1 MTVAKENSIKSGVA
15 VPRVRTGVDG
25 LDMILEG
32 GFLPRGFYL
41 LQGDPGSGK
50 TTMALQFARECVV
63 QGEKTLYISL
73 SESRD
78 DLERAVRSH
87 GWSLEGIFLLDL
99 SKEEYSAADPNQQ
112 NTLFHP
118 AEVELGRT
126 TRMILAEIERVK
138 PSVLIF
144 DGLSELR
151 MLAGDSFTF
160 RRQVLALK
168 NYFEV
173 QKITVLLLDDRTTR
187 RDESPP
193 ETLVGGS
200 ILLEKSLPGYGG
212 ARRRLSVNKVR
223 GASFRS
229 GYHDYEIIEGQGI
242 TVYPRLILETPQPRP
257 RDTFLSNV
265 PGLDLMMGGGLAT
278 GTTTMLLGPAGVGKS
293 TISMQYV
300 VSALERGTPAA
311 VFSFDE
317 VLETLFERTEKLCSE
332 GIRQYAESGVL
343 EAVQINPADL
353 SPGAFTNRVRTAVEE
368 RGVRLV
374 VIDSL
379 NGYISAM
386 PEEKFLQTNLHEL
399 FTYLNQK
406 GVVTIIIVAQHG
418 FLGPEVQSFDVSYLA
433 DTVLLLRYFEAEGEI
448 LQAIGVLKKRTGVH
462 ERTLRQLRI
471 SEQGLIVGEPLRGF
485 RGIMTGV
492 PQYHGSETMLESS
505 VAG

>member
-1 MTVAKENSIKSGVA
+1 MANDVSEEDGPLSRRVKTGVA
-15 VPRVRTGVDG
+15 G
-25 LDMILEG
+25 LDIILGG
-32 GFLPRGFYL
+32 GFLAEGFYL

-50 TTMALQFARECVV
+50 TTVALQFARECVA

-78 DLERAVRSH
+78 DLTRAVLSH
-87 GWSLEGIFLLDL
+87 GWSLEGINLIDL

-118 AEVELGRT
+118 ADVELGRT
-126 TRMILAEIERVK
+126 TRTILSEIQRIK
-138 PSVLIF
+138 PGVLVF

-223 GASFRS
+223 GADFRS
-229 GYHDYEIIEGQGI
+229 GYHDYEIAEGQGVV
-242 TVYPRLILETPQPRP
+242 VYPRLILETPQKQA
-257 RDTFLSNV
+257 RDTFPSNV
-265 PGLDLMMGGGLAT
+265 EGLDRMMGGGLT
-278 GTTTMLLGPAGVGKS
+278 SGTTTMLLGPAGVGKS
-293 TISMQYV
+293 TVSMQYV
-300 VSALERGTPAA
+300 VSALERGAKAA
-311 VFSFDE
+311 VYSFDE
-317 VLETLFERTEKLCSE
+317 ILDTLFERTEKLCLE
-332 GIRQYAESGVL
+332 HIRHYVDSGAL

-353 SPGAFTNRVRTAVEE
+353 SPGAFTNLVRTAVEE

-386 PEEKFLQTNLHEL
+386 PDEKFLQTNLHEL

-418 FLGPEVQSFDVSYLA
+418 FLGPEMQSFDVSYLA

-448 LQAIGVLKKRTGVH
+448 LQAISVLKKRAGRH
-462 ERTLRQLRI
+462 ERTLRQLQI
-471 SEQGLIVGEPLRGF
+471 TESGLVIGEPLRGF

-492 PQYHGSETMLESS
+492 PQYDGVELLMEGSD
-505 VAG
+505 AG

>member
-1 MTVAKENSIKSGVA
+1 MANGDDRKSGG
-15 VPRVRTGVDG
+15 PEKRVKTGVPG
-25 LDMILEG
+25 LDTVLEG
-32 GFLPRGFYL
+32 GFIPQGFYL

-50 TTMALQFARECVV
+50 TTVALQFARECVL

-78 DLERAVRSH
+78 DMERAVRSH
-87 GWSLEGIFLLDL
+87 GWSLEGIQLLDL
-99 SKEEYSAADPNQQ
+99 SKEEYSAADPNGQ

-126 TRMILAEIERVK
+126 TRTILAEIERVK
-138 PSVLIF
+138 PSVIVF

-168 NYFEV
+168 NYFET
-173 QKITVLLLDDRTTR
+173 QQITVLLLDDRTTR

-212 ARRRLSVNKVR
+212 ARRRLSVSKVR
-223 GASFRS
+223 GANFRS
-229 GYHDYEIIEGQGI
+229 GYHDYEIIEGTGVI
-242 TVYPRLILETPQPRP
+242 VYPRLVLEPPQPQKREI
-257 RDTFLSNV
+257 FHSNV

-278 GTTTMLLGPAGVGKS
+278 GTTTMILGPAGVGKS
-293 TISMQYV
+293 TVSMQYV
-300 VSALERGTPAA
+300 VSALERDVPVA

-317 VLETLFERTEKLCSE
+317 VLETLFERTEKLCFE
-332 GIRQYAESGVL
+332 NIRDYAASGL
-343 EAVQINPADL
+343 LDAVQVNPADI
-353 SPGAFTNRVRTAVEE
+353 SPGAFTNLVRTAVEE
-368 RGVRLV
+368 RGVGLV

-406 GVVTIIIVAQHG
+406 NVVTIIVVAQHG
-418 FLGPEVQSFDVSYLA
+418 FLGPDIQSFDVSYLA

-448 LQAIGVLKKRTGVH
+448 LQAISVLKKRSGLH
-462 ERTLRQLRI
+462 ERTLRQLQI

-492 PQYHGSETMLESS
+492 PQYTGDERMLKGS

>member
-1 MTVAKENSIKSGVA
+1 VTKRDNNETRMAETRVKTGVA
-15 VPRVRTGVDG
+15 G
-25 LDMILEG
+25 LDVILEG

-50 TTMALQFARECVV
+50 TTLALQFARKCVA
-63 QGEKTLYISL
+63 QGKRTLYISL

-78 DLERAVRSH
+78 DLERAVHSH
-87 GWSLEGIFLLDL
+87 GWSLEGISLLDL

-112 NTLFHP
+112 NTIFHP

-126 TRMILAEIERVK
+126 TKTILAEIERVQ
-138 PSVLIF
+138 PSILVF

-168 NYFEV
+168 NYFEI

-187 RDESPP
+187 RDEAPP

-223 GASFRS
+223 GADFRS
-229 GYHDYEIIEGQGI
+229 GYHDYEIVGGQG
-242 TVYPRLILETPQPRP
+242 VVVHPRLILENSSLRP
-257 RDTFLSNV
+257 TRDTFSSNI
-265 PGLDLMMGGGLAT
+265 PGLDQMMGGGLT
-278 GTTTMLLGPAGVGKS
+278 SGTTTMILGPAGVGKS
-293 TISMQYV
+293 TVSMQYV
-300 VSALERGTPAA
+300 VSALEHGTPAA
-311 VFSFDE
+311 VYSFDE
-317 VLETLFERTEKLCSE
+317 VLDTLFDRTEKLCFE
-332 GIRQYAESGVL
+332 NIRDYAVSGQL

-353 SPGAFTNRVRTAVEE
+353 SAGAFMNLVRTAVEE

-386 PEEKFLQTNLHEL
+386 PDEKFLQTNLHEL

-406 GVVTIIIVAQHG
+406 GVATILIVAQHG
-418 FLGPEVQSFDVSYLA
+418 FLGPEMQSFDVSYLA

-448 LQAIGVLKKRTGVH
+448 LQAISVLKKRAGVH
-462 ERTLRQLRI
+462 ERTLRQLQI
-471 SEQGLIVGEPLRGF
+471 SEEGLIVGEPLRGF

-492 PQYHGSETMLESS
+492 PQYQGKETMLHSS

>member
-1 MTVAKENSIKSGVA
+1 MTVAKDAGGNSGVA
-15 VPRVRTGVDG
+15 DKRIKTGVSG
-25 LDMILEG
+25 LDTILEG
-32 GFLPRGFYL
+32 GFLPQGFYL

-50 TTMALQFARECVV
+50 TTIALQFARECVA

-87 GWSLEGIFLLDL
+87 GWSLDGVSLLDL

-126 TRMILAEIERVK
+126 TRTILAEIERVQ
-138 PSVLIF
+138 PTVLIF

-200 ILLEKSLPGYGG
+200 ILLEKNLPGYGG

-223 GASFRS
+223 GANFRS
-229 GYHDYEIIEGQGI
+229 GYHDYEIVGGQGVV
-242 TVYPRLILETPQPRP
+242 VYPRLIVGPSETSSAPRM
-257 RDTFLSNV
+257 TLASNV
-265 PGLDLMMGGGLAT
+265 SGLDQMMGGGLTA
-278 GTTTMLLGPAGVGKS
+278 GTTTMILGPAGVGKS
-293 TISMQYV
+293 TISMQFV
-300 VSALERGTPAA
+300 VAAVERDIPAA
-311 VFSFDE
+311 VYSFDE
-317 VLETLFERTEKLCSE
+317 VLATLFERTEKLCFE
-332 GIRQYAESGVL
+332 GIHQYIDSGKL
-343 EAVQINPADL
+343 EATQVNPADL
-353 SPGAFTNRVRTAVEE
+353 SPGAFTDMVRTAVEE

-374 VIDSL
+374 R
-379 NGYISAM
+379 
-386 PEEKFLQTNLHEL
+386 HR
-399 FTYLNQK
+399 
-406 GVVTIIIVAQHG
+406 
-418 FLGPEVQSFDVSYLA
+418 QSERVYQRDARGKVPA
-433 DTVLLLRYFEAEGEI
+433 D
-448 LQAIGVLKKRTGVH
+448 K
-462 ERTLRQLRI
+462 
-471 SEQGLIVGEPLRGF
+471 SP
-485 RGIMTGV
+485 
-492 PQYHGSETMLESS
+492 
-505 VAG
+505 